1 MESTSRDRPDAAQ
14 QPVIQRQ
21 PAPDFFD
28 TSFEWRR
35 VFAETWGTFLL
46 VLVAA
51 GGGVVAAMS
60 DGRVTLGMMAV
71 APGLMVMV
79 IIYSM
84 GALRGAHLNPA
95 VTLAFAVRRDFP
107 WQRVPGYI
115 FGQLIGGIGAAA
127 FLRAMFGTVGALGAT
142 LPGHGVTGGKALAM
156 EVVLTV
162 GLVHTILGTAS
173 GARNVG
179 SNGALA
185 VGGYIALAGLW
196 AAPITGSSMNPVR
209 SLGPDVVRGEFHT
222 TWIYLVAPVI
232 GALIAVAFEWILKGK
247 PTAAGR
253 LTAQGT
259 LRVGDRGPGRI
270 LECNEA
276 ATPCGSPVTVSKS
289 MLFLEV
295 DQVAHTQLSVRVSFC
310 PCSHDRYLYR
320 SGTGRIVR

>member
-1 MESTSRDRPDAAQ
+1 VYGRWDMESTRLDRPDAAQ
-14 QPVIQRQ
+14 QPVIQGQ

-60 DGRVTLGMMAV
+60 DSRVTLGMMAV
-71 APGLMVMV
+71 APGLMAMV
-79 IIYSM
+79 IIYFM
-84 GALRGAHLNPA
+84 GAVSGARLNPA

-156 EVVLTV
+156 EVVLTA

-196 AAPITGSSMNPVR
+196 AAPITGSSMNPGAFAGAGCGARRVPHHLDLPR
-209 SLGPDVVRGEFHT
+209 SASDWGLDRSG
-222 TWIYLVAPVI
+222 
-232 GALIAVAFEWILKGK
+232 
-247 PTAAGR
+247 
-253 LTAQGT
+253 
-259 LRVGDRGPGRI
+259 LRVDSQGEAYSGRQ
-270 LECNEA
+270 A
-276 ATPCGSPVTVSKS
+276 RRAGHAPCRR
-289 MLFLEV
+289 
-295 DQVAHTQLSVRVSFC
+295 SVRVGYLIATKPLLHAVC
-310 PCSHDRYLYR
+310 P
-320 SGTGRIVR
+320 